1 MDIKVFQICP
11 LHCQE
16 PAVEVA
22 NEEVKEKEKELKAG
36 GEAKEGR
43 KRRKRRVEKEERR
56 ERRRV
61 AAPSRHCEL
70 LRT

>member
-1 MDIKVFQICP
+1 MLLTLPFP
-11 LHCQE
+11 
-16 PAVEVA
+16 
-22 NEEVKEKEKELKAG
+22 
-36 GEAKEGR
+36 GR